1 MIRTFS
7 MKPVVA
13 LVAAMIAL
21 ASPVARAAEA
31 ESKRLIQAR
40 DYISDER
47 WIQAVDLLRAVV
59 DDPKETRRDEALY
72 WLAHSQHQAGDS
84 AAAIA
89 TIKRL
94 EQDFP
99 RSMWVR
105 PAQSLSLDIAVKL
118 GRTDVLWWMANPRP
132 AIAPSPKAV
141 APDGA
146 PAPGP
151 AKMRPAPLPAP
162 KAIPP
167 SAVWSVS
174 TIEPDADL
182 RIQAL
187 GSLMRTEAD
196 RAIPML
202 AEIAFEVDKPGP
214 ASRAVAVL
222 ARSPSPKAK
231 ETVVQVAKTGPEPV
245 RITAVRELARFRG
258 RSVSDDLMQ
267 VYVTAD
273 EPLKFQIVQS
283 LGDIEAPMPLLRI
296 VETEKEPKVRYVA
309 LNNLGRAGAV
319 PQLAAMYKTMKTFE
333 AKQSIIVGLFNAR
346 ADEELIVIAD
356 VERTRSPRLRNEV
369 IQRLRLLQTPKAV
382 EYVKRVSLQNPPE
395 KR

>member
-1 MIRTFS
+1 MTRTFS
-7 MKPVVA
+7 MKPVVV
-13 LVAAMIAL
+13 LVVAMMAL
-21 ASPVARAAEA
+21 AASDARAAES

-47 WIQAVDLLRAVV
+47 WVQAVDLLRAVV

-72 WLAHSQHQAGDS
+72 WLAHSQQQAGDS
-84 AAAIA
+84 GAAVA
-89 TIKRL
+89 TIRRL
-94 EQDFP
+94 EQEFP
-99 RSMWVR
+99 RSMWVK
-105 PAQSLSLDIAVKL
+105 PAQSLRLEIAVKL
-118 GRTDVLWWMANPRP
+118 GRTDVLWWMADPPRP
-132 AIAPSPKAV
+132 VMPVAPGTAPKLAPSKA
-141 APDGA
+141 
-146 PAPGP
+146 
-151 AKMRPAPLPAP
+151 RPPQPVPAP
-162 KAIPP
+162 KAAPP
-167 SAVWSVS
+167 MAIWGVQS
-174 TIEPDADL
+174 IEPDADL

-202 AEIAFEVDKPGP
+202 AEIAVEGDNPGP
-214 ASRAVAVL
+214 ASRAVVVL
-222 ARSPSPKAK
+222 AQSPLPQAK
-231 ETVVQVAKTGPEPV
+231 ETVVRVAKTGPEPV

-258 RSVSDDLMQ
+258 RSASDDLMQ

-283 LGDIEAPMPLLRI
+283 LGDIEASMPLLRI
-296 VETEKEPKVRYVA
+296 VQTEKEPKVVYVA

-346 ADEELIVIAD
+346 ADERLIVIAEI
-356 VERTRSPRLRNEV
+356 ERNGNPQLRNEA